1 MLSGGGSSAQ
11 SQLSQVLSR
20 EQQVLSLIDTYG
32 ENVRSQEVNNEIASI
47 KALTQSNVRT
57 LTSNGIQ
64 AAQAAD
70 QQLTNSQIEQQIS
83 NATSSSSFDSVF
95 LNALKDQLGNNTVLL
110 QSALS
115 ETTNAQFKAKLETI
129 IVNEQSLVN

>member
-64 AAQAAD
+64 ASQAAD

>member
-1 MLSGGGSSAQ
+1 LLSGGGSSAQ

-64 AAQAAD
+64 ASQAAD